1 MANSVKL
8 HGVALDKKDYNI
20 VFDNNNE
27 SNQINQ
33 NGDLDNSETESKTDI
48 TNDEKTQLSPKQL
61 SNKNT

>member
-1 MANSVKL
+1 MANSGKL